1 MNAYISYIC
10 NDNYLPGLIAL
21 IKSLKYNKCIN
32 NILIMVTKNVS
43 LKSKEVISKLGAL
56 VKNIEEIHYKGSKSN
71 EIIDRYGINN
81 TSWMMFTKLN
91 IWKQCEYKKLLYIDA
106 DTVVLKNIDHLFTI
120 KENFSAVP
128 GYSKSLNYY
137 GIEGGV
143 LLIKPCL
150 DTYNGLIQAM
160 NSDRYDLTMSDQSL
174 INDYFN
180 KHGKINLLDNKYNTL
195 QKKHENIRKAYIY
208 HWNGKKPWNESAIV
222 HYNVWKFFYSLTND

>member
-10 NDNYLPGLIAL
+10 NDNYLPGIIAL

-32 NILIMVTKNVS
+32 NILIMITKDVS
-43 LKSKEVISKLGAL
+43 LDSKEKILKLGAL
-56 VKNIEEIHYKGSKSN
+56 VKHVEEIHYKGRKTSK
-71 EIIDRYGINN
+71 IMDRHGKNN

-91 IWKQCEYKKLLYIDA
+91 IWKLCEYKKILYIDA

-120 KENFSAVP
+120 KENFSAVKGCSVP
-128 GYSKSLNYY
+128 LHYD

-143 LLIKPCL
+143 LLIEPCL

-160 NSDRYDLTMSDQSL
+160 NSDKYDLIMSDQSL

-180 KHGKINLLDNKYNTL
+180 KHGKINLLDKKYNTL
-195 QKKHENIRKAYIY
+195 QKKFKSINDAYIY
-208 HWNGKKPWNESAIV
+208 HWNGKKPWNTSTIT
-222 HYNVWKFFYSLTND
+222 HYNTWKFFYDL